1 MNSKI
6 FWGITA
12 LFLFY
17 GFLFCIIYDVARKV
31 GELEKK
37 LKLGESPK
45 GENVVKEKDGEE
57 KK

>member
-31 GELEKK
+31 GSWKR
-37 LKLGESPK
+37 
-45 GENVVKEKDGEE
+45 N
-57 KK
+57 